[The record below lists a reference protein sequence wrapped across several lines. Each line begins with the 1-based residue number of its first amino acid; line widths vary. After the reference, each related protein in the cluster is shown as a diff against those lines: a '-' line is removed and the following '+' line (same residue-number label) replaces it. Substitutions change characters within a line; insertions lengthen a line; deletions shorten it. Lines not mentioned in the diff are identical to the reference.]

1 MNSKILHIQ
10 SKQRPNPL
18 SIVKL
23 QDFDYIE
30 GENIEPKTIIENP
43 NISLYC
49 LDPQNQKAIFVET
62 PSDLDLSDASFFHQ
76 AQYEHAQRLIAVPF
90 QDLYQLAVVLEEPIK
105 KLVMIY
111 SVGRCGST
119 LLSKV
124 FNQVDRVVSLSEPDV
139 FSQIVAIRNPDGSND
154 QEIAQLLKICIY
166 LLGKLNLERKSSCLV
181 IKLRSFGIEL
191 GDLIYQAFPD
201 AKTLFLYRNL
211 EDVVKSS
218 IPAFVFLS
226 TMLPTIAQNI
236 DFYSRFIPL
245 IKNYTNSIDFTDPSA
260 IDLYTTLW
268 LSVMQSYMQ
277 FHQQGILT
285 CAIRYEDLVANS
297 QQMVTS
303 IFKYCDLPI
312 SEVAKACQAFEKDA
326 HSSSNLSRENLNKND
341 VEIPDILEIRQK
353 IDKLLKKHPKIK
365 TPDFIVPGT
374 LEVTR

>member
-1 MNSKILHIQ
+1 MSSKILSIQ

-18 SIVKL
+18 SIVQL

-30 GENIEPKTIIENP
+30 RESIESKTIIENP

-62 PSDLDLSDASFFHQ
+62 PSDVDLSNASFFHQ
-76 AQYEHAQRLIAVPF
+76 AQYNYAQRLIAVPF
-90 QDLYQLAVVLEEPIK
+90 QDLYQLAAALKEPIK
-105 KLVMIY
+105 HLIMIY

-124 FNQVDRVVSLSEPDV
+124 FNQVDTVVSLSEPDV
-139 FSQIVAIRNPDGSND
+139 FSQIVAIRNPDGSKD

-166 LLGKLNLERKSSCLV
+166 LLCKPTSEGKPSCWV
-181 IKLRSFGIEL
+181 IKLRSFCIEL

-201 AKTLFLYRNL
+201 AKALFLYRNL

-218 IPAFVFLS
+218 IRAFVFLS

-236 DFYSRFIPL
+236 DFYSKYIPL
-245 IKNYTNSIDFTDPSA
+245 LKDYANYIDFTDPSA
-260 IDLYTTLW
+260 IDLYATLW
-268 LSVMQSYMQ
+268 LSVMQRYMLL
-277 FHQQGILT
+277 HQQGILT
-285 CAIRYEDLVANS
+285 FAIRYEDLMTDPQQIVA
-297 QQMVTS
+297 S

-312 SEVAKACQAFEKDA
+312 SEVSKACQAFEKDA
-326 HSSSNLSRENLNKND
+326 HSSSNLSRENLNNNVK
-341 VEIPDILEIRQK
+341 IPDILEIRQE
-353 IDKLLKKHPKIK
+353 IDKLLKKHPEIK

-374 LEVTR
+374 LGFAR